1 MQVRRRIATKT
12 TVPGIDPPPQAVCAA
27 SNNREGD
34 VSGSIKY
41 LEVVRDRART
51 TSSGIRKSGLRR
63 HPKRGYISKAKSRA
77 QKTLM
82 KTNEEHAFNLYR
94 QAREW
99 AKARLALQAIYPK
112 KLGGATHDG
121 RLWKTLAA
129 FRYSYL
135 KATPRDQRC
144 LNGVSAGADPDEL
157 SRNALAIASAGG

>member
-1 MQVRRRIATKT
+1 MARMAAKAVISRRIKARAKAAKT
-12 TVPGIDPPPQAVCAA
+12 Q
-27 SNNREGD
+27 
-34 VSGSIKY
+34 
-41 LEVVRDRART
+41 LETD
-51 TSSGIRKSGLRR
+51 
-63 HPKRGYISKAKSRA
+63 
-77 QKTLM
+77 
-82 KTNEEHAFNLYR
+82 EEHSFNLYR

-99 AKARLALQAIYPK
+99 AKAKLALQEIYPK
-112 KLGGATHDG
+112 NLGGATHDG